1 MPIPAS
7 AISKGLDDPSSMK
20 TRVPSSLPHFVAWI
34 TSCSSPNLMW
44 KPCWKNCA
52 RMSTP
57 KALTTLRTP
66 CRSAPSPRD
75 LASAWPSWVTPR
87 ITPRGRCSSPFARRR
102 MSDQRFL
109 VVRLGSLGDIVHTFP
124 AVAALRESFP
134 EAEIVWLT
142 HPRWK
147 ALVESSELA
156 TDIWETETR
165 SYHSL
170 REIIGRIRKER
181 FTTAIDYQGLWKSAE
196 LPFIGGVSRRIGF
209 SSQTIRE
216 FGVPLLYTDR
226 VRCARTHIADQNG
239 ELSQCA
245 GASNGVGPVA
255 LSVPSIQEVFVL
267 RLLQG
272 FAVER
277 YIVLSPAGGWR
288 SKCWPPERY
297 GALCQ
302 KIRCELGLR
311 CVVNYGPGEDDVIS
325 AVKAASGEADP
336 IAYNS
341 ALDQLMALLKN
352 AVCIV
357 GGDTGPL
364 HLAVALGTPAIAIFG
379 PTDPA
384 RNGPYRM
391 GDRSGNAS
399 PIDIVLRSP
408 HAVTTYK
415 RRGQAAPSILEIDVD
430 TVFDAVRRQ
439 VEVRP

>member
-1 MPIPAS
+1 MPEP
-7 AISKGLDDPSSMK
+7 
-20 TRVPSSLPHFVAWI
+20 
-34 TSCSSPNLMW
+34 
-44 KPCWKNCA
+44 
-52 RMSTP
+52 
-57 KALTTLRTP
+57 
-66 CRSAPSPRD
+66 
-75 LASAWPSWVTPR
+75 
-87 ITPRGRCSSPFARRR
+87 
-102 MSDQRFL
+102 RFL

-124 AVAALRESFP
+124 AVAGLRESFP
-134 EAEIVWLT
+134 NAEIVWLT

-147 ALVESSELA
+147 ALVESSKLA

-170 REIIGRIRKER
+170 REIFGRIRKEH
-181 FTTAIDYQGLWKSAE
+181 FTAAIDYQGLWKSAA
-196 LPFIGGVSRRIGF
+196 LPFFGGVSRRIGF

-216 FGVPLLYTDR
+216 FGVPILYTDR
-226 VRCARTHIADQNG
+226 VRCAQTHIADQNG

-245 GASNGVGPVA
+245 GARNGVGAVA
-255 LSVPSIQEVFVL
+255 LSVPSIRELFVL
-267 RLLQG
+267 QLLRG

-302 KIRCELGLR
+302 KIHCELGLR
-311 CVVNYGPGEDDVIS
+311 CVLNYGPGEDDVIS

-336 IAYNS
+336 IAYNG
-341 ALDQLMALLKN
+341 ALDQLMALLRN

-415 RRGQAAPSILEIDVD
+415 RSGQAAPSILEIGVG

-439 VEVRP
+439 VEVRR